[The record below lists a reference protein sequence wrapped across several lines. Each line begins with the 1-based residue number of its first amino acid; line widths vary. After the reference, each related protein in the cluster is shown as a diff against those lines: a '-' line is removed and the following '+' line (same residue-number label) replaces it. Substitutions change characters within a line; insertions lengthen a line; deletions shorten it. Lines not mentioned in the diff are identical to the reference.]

1 MRRNLAGYVTMTAD
15 GNGAVIVSAGFELAR
30 LPEPQPAVTRPVD
43 FKAVRGAHTGEVELI
58 WRTVRTAGSYV
69 VEMITAD
76 PSLPGTEWTSVAIT
90 TKVKIKFER
99 LSIGQYYYYRVKA
112 VGRNNE
118 SPFSDVS
125 LVMTAAA

>member
-1 MRRNLAGYVTMTAD
+1 VRNAA
-15 GNGAVIVSAGFELAR
+15 
-30 LPEPQPAVTRPVD
+30 
-43 FKAVRGAHTGEVELI
+43 
-58 WRTVRTAGSYV
+58 SYV
-69 VEMITAD
+69 MEMITAD
-76 PSLPGTEWTSVAIT
+76 PSLPGKGWTSVAIT

-118 SPFSDVS
+118 SPFSDVR